1 MASTGSLEQA
11 EHWELAVRRAVS
23 RVFLL
28 SALAERP
35 MHGYE
40 LAQEIG
46 VRSGECCAP
55 SDAAIYPALR
65 ELQEGGYI
73 TCEVASQGKRSRNVC
88 TLTDAGREVLAVAAE
103 SWGKVMPHLQ
113 IVIDEAPKRR
123 QPIEF
128 IETNIESKESV

>member
-1 MASTGSLEQA
+1 MSSLEQA
-11 EHWELAVRRAVS
+11 EHWELSVRRAVS

-40 LAQEIG
+40 LAQEIA

-73 TCEVASQGKRSRNVC
+73 TCEVALQGRRERKVC
-88 TLTDAGREVLAVAAE
+88 TLTDSGREVLAVAAE
-103 SWGKVMPHLQ
+103 SWGRVLPHLQ
-113 IVIDEAPKRR
+113 VVVDDAPS
-123 QPIEF
+123 PTTIACEC
-128 IETNIESKESV
+128 

>member
-1 MASTGSLEQA
+1 MAALDQS
-11 EHWELAVRRAVS
+11 EHWDLAVRRAVS

-40 LAQEIG
+40 LAQEIA

-65 ELQEGGYI
+65 ELLDGGYI
-73 TCEVASQGKRSRNVC
+73 TCETASQGKRSRNVC
-88 TLTDAGREVLAVAAE
+88 TLTDAGREVLAVAAQ
-103 SWGKVMPHLQ
+103 SWGRVMPHLQ
-113 IVIDEAPKRR
+113 AVIDDAPKSQ
-123 QPIEF
+123 QPITF
-128 IETNIESKESV
+128 FESKETVR

>member
-1 MASTGSLEQA
+1 MASLDQP
-11 EHWELAVRRAVS
+11 EHWDLAVRRAVS

-40 LAQEIG
+40 LAQEIA

-65 ELQEGGYI
+65 ELQDGGYI
-73 TCEVASQGKRSRNVC
+73 TCETVSQGKRSRNVC

-103 SWGKVMPHLQ
+103 SWGRVMPHLQ
-113 IVIDEAPKRR
+113 AVIDDAPKSR
-123 QPIEF
+123 QPITF
-128 IETNIESKESV
+128 TESKESVR